1 MANSDTSLTIGVLS
15 EKTSR
20 EHRVALDP
28 SATKQLIQAGFS
40 VLIEAGC
47 GSDASFTD
55 ESYLSAGATLAAR
68 SEIIASCDA
77 LAALSLPASDVTNA
91 LSSGSAVIGL
101 LDPLNNLDR
110 VSTLAAQGLT
120 LVALELLPRTLSRAQ
135 QMDALSSQSSAAG
148 YRAGIVAAEKF
159 GRYLP
164 MMITASGT
172 ATPAK
177 AIVIGTGVAGLQAIA
192 TTKRLGAVVTGY
204 DVRAASHTEVE
215 SLGAKFLTSSV
226 AAGAGE
232 GGYARAMTAE
242 EQAIQQKELADAL
255 VTFDIIITTAK
266 VPGRTPPLLVSQDTL
281 AELKPGTVC
290 VDLGASDK
298 GGNVFG
304 SIDGET
310 FTTANGVVVVG
321 GGNLAADLPASSSLM
336 YGRNITAVVEALAP
350 AGAIVIDPADEVHKA
365 IVVCHSGDVANVA
378 VRTALNLD
386 PLDST
391 ETVKA
396 QAN

>member
-1 MANSDTSLTIGVLS
+1 MPKSGTGFTVGVLS
-15 EKTSR
+15 ENSSR
-20 EHRVALDP
+20 EHRVSLDP
-28 SATKQLIQAGFS
+28 SATKHLVQAGFA
-40 VLIEAGC
+40 VVVEEGC
-47 GSDASFTD
+47 GLGASFTD
-55 ESYLSAGATLAAR
+55 ASYLAAGARIAT
-68 SEIIASCDA
+68 SVEVIASCDA
-77 LAALSLPASDVTNA
+77 LASLSLPPTRVTDGLTA
-91 LSSGSAVIGL
+91 GSAVIGL
-101 LDPLNNLDR
+101 LDPLNNLSR
-110 VSTLAAQGLT
+110 VKALAAQGLT

-135 QMDALSSQSSAAG
+135 SMDALSSQSSAAG
-148 YRAGIVAAEKF
+148 YRAAIVAAEKF

-204 DVRAASHTEVE
+204 DVREASRTEVE

-232 GGYARAMTAE
+232 GGYARAMTTD
-242 EQAIQQKELADAL
+242 EQATQQQELADAL
-255 VTFDIIITTAK
+255 VGFDIIITTAK
-266 VPGRTPPLLVSQDTL
+266 VPGRTPPLLVSEDTL

-310 FTTANGVVVVG
+310 LTTANGVVIVG
-321 GGNLAADLPASSSLM
+321 GGNLAADLPSSSSLM
-336 YGRNITAVVEALAP
+336 FGRNVAAVIETIAP
-350 AGAIVIDPADEVHKA
+350 AGVITIDPADEVHKA
-365 IVVCHSGDVANVA
+365 IVVCHAGDVTNTA
-378 VRTALNLD
+378 VRTALDSD
-386 PLDST
+386 PLTPAESS
-391 ETVKA
+391 KA
-396 QAN
+396 QAK